1 MFKRYRH
8 HRLQTPC
15 GVSCL
20 VSARFYTCITL
31 EGSVAPSH
39 SFHRETSHLLKA
51 TPSSVFECK
60 SKKTIHFSFL
70 LRASYK
76 LLRQRAKWSTQKLD
90 LLIVSLK
97 HNLHFSC
104 AKKKKKKKVRA
115 YWWLTVARL
124 VEDFALKFVLM
135 CPQFNKK
142 KKNFK
147 SIKFIHQLLEKVF
160 NKTKGIFVLG
170 KLCQVMELPRAS

>member
-8 HRLQTPC
+8 HRLQTPW

-20 VSARFYTCITL
+20 VSACFYTCITL
-31 EGSVAPSH
+31 DGSVAPSH

-104 AKKKKKKKVRA
+104 AKKKSPSLLVTVCSETCGRFCIEICTNVSSIQQEIKKTLNQSSSFTSFLKKS
-115 YWWLTVARL
+115 LTKQR
-124 VEDFALKFVLM
+124 
-135 CPQFNKK
+135 
-142 KKNFK
+142 
-147 SIKFIHQLLEKVF
+147 VF
-160 NKTKGIFVLG
+160 LF
-170 KLCQVMELPRAS
+170 